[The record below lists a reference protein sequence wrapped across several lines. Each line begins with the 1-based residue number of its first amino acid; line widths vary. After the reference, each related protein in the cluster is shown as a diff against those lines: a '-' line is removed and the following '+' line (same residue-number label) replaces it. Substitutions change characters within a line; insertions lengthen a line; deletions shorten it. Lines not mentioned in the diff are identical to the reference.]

1 MRQMRTVRFLT
12 ALVGAVLAAALLS
25 GSAFAAGG
33 GYVPAAGTRQ
43 VLKNGNWVQAE
54 SFRISYRKDGRI
66 TKYTTTDAEGTRS
79 DSYSW
84 KGDYVKKNAYAG
96 SGGYSCAWT
105 WTYKK
110 GKLQKYSFSDSDG
123 DAWAA
128 KAGWK
133 KKKAAV
139 SFTVTGSSYKMQSG
153 TLKMDGKG
161 RITSETRS
169 SADGVQAWTSSYYGN
184 GLLKKRTYREGAAVS
199 VTSWNKKGY
208 ITSVTDTAPEGNHS
222 MTYTY
227 VMDKKKKCPKEVLVT
242 YNDDGDIRQER
253 ILYTKWKK
261 VSRVRNCDAAGTEVP
276 LG

>member
-139 SFTVTGSSYKMQSG
+139 SFTVTGSSYKFVGTTSAKSG
-153 TLKMDGKG
+153 LTNIYKLN
-161 RITSETRS
+161 
-169 SADGVQAWTSSYYGN
+169 ADGSSS
-184 GLLKKRTYREGAAVS
+184 YREGAAVS